1 MLGTKE
7 RFSLISSKQ
16 KDYESDKTI
25 FNARLMKIGMDAIDY
40 VASELNFDFN
50 GMDLDE
56 KKAFICNNGQEI
68 VNRAIETGGQY
79 AKHFRD
85 RVVLLVEN
93 DGNAGL
99 IFTKKK
105 K

>member
-1 MLGTKE
+1 MKV
-7 RFSLISSKQ
+7 SHS
-16 KDYESDKTI
+16 DSDKTI

-40 VASELNFDFN
+40 VASELNFDFY
-50 GMDLDE
+50 GMDFDE
-56 KKAFICNNGQEI
+56 KKAFICNNGQKI
-68 VNRAIETGGQY
+68 VDRAIESGGQY
-79 AKHFRD
+79 GKHFKD

-93 DGNAGL
+93 GGNAGL